1 MSWCN
6 YGFVP
11 WYLYI
16 VDPIVHYININNF
29 QLATT
34 DSFIHAVDA
43 AIRCIRYEIVVLYWQ
58 IFVNIDGFVTE
69 PKYVVTL

>member
-43 AIRCIRYEIVVLYWQ
+43 AIRCIRYEIVVLY
-58 IFVNIDGFVTE
+58 
-69 PKYVVTL
+69 

>member
-6 YGFVP
+6 NGYIS

-34 DSFIHAVDA
+34 ISFIQTVDR
-43 AIRCIRYEIVVLYWQ
+43 AISGINLSAPEFYI
-58 IFVNIDGFVTE
+58 
-69 PKYVVTL
+69 